1 MEESNLDETAV
12 DERGEENHEEYCQSQ
27 IDNEEYMN
35 NLYDPNDFM
44 ILDINSKSKARSLKN
59 VILDKKNLKKA
70 NIVLFKQ
77 VNSKEKQSQWA
88 QFTPQDFELQVKDFA
103 SSVIAFKIY
112 LDIRVTVEGRGHTYQ

>member
-35 NLYDPNDFM
+35 KLYDPNDYM

-59 VILDKKNLKKA
+59 LILEKKNLKKA
-70 NIVLFKQ
+70 NILLFKQ
-77 VNSKEKQSQWA
+77 VNTKEKQGQWA

-112 LDIRVTVEGRGHTYQ
+112 LDIRVTVEGRGHTY

>member
-77 VNSKEKQSQWA
+77 VSSKEKQGQWA
-88 QFTPQDFELQVKDFA
+88 QFTPQDFELQMKDFA

>member
-59 VILDKKNLKKA
+59 LILVCIKFIKKTIKIFLQNLLL
-70 NIVLFKQ
+70 IVTSFY
-77 VNSKEKQSQWA
+77 
-88 QFTPQDFELQVKDFA
+88 F
-103 SSVIAFKIY
+103 
-112 LDIRVTVEGRGHTYQ
+112 

>member
-35 NLYDPNDFM
+35 NLYDPNDYM

-59 VILDKKNLKKA
+59 LILDKKKLNKA
-70 NIVLFKQ
+70 NILLFKQ
-77 VNSKEKQSQWA
+77 VNTKEKQGQWA

-112 LDIRVTVEGRGHTYQ
+112 LDIRVTVEGRGHTY

>member
-59 VILDKKNLKKA
+59 LILEKKNLKKA
-70 NIVLFKQ
+70 NILLFKQ
-77 VNSKEKQSQWA
+77 VNSKEKQVLWV
-88 QFTPQDFELQVKDFA
+88 QFTPQDFEMQVKDFA

-112 LDIRVTVEGRGHTYQ
+112 LDIRVTVEGRGHTY